1 MRGSRRRKSIY
12 HWRKQEKATD
22 ANIMQLLM
30 PSVLGIIICLV
41 CLAGM
46 TWAWFTD
53 TGEVSAAPLRSAEHW
68 SKTVIKNEGETVDS
82 GKDGTYNL
90 TPNTLYTVE
99 LTSAGNTSNGG
110 FSAVSVDGDTYY
122 TKRMQKNDSIT
133 FTVCSENGR
142 ITIDSGWQD
151 FSSESKRALLR
162 ALKNGSESEKI
173 LRDGT
178 HIGKGTI
185 PTEEDEEKPDDAAQ
199 PDNADKTVIEEH
211 PKQPSVEDSNTASQD
226 EPKHESKQD
235 EPATSPEPATEPTE
249 QQDTE
254 VSDNDSDNEPQAP
267 SNNNTDS
274 NAGENVQDTQN
285 TQNNTNQA
293 EE

>member
-1 MRGSRRRKSIY
+1 MRGSRRRRSIY

-22 ANIMQLLM
+22 DNIMQLLM
-30 PSVLGIIICLV
+30 PSVFGIIICLV

-53 TGEVSAAPLRSAEHW
+53 TGEVSAAPLRSAQHKVQVE
-68 SKTVIKNEGETVDS
+68 IKYEGEIVAS
-82 GKDGTYNL
+82 GEDRTYNL
-90 TPNTLYTVE
+90 KPNTLYTVE
-99 LTSAGNTSNGG
+99 LTSAGNTSDGG

-122 TKRMQKNDSIT
+122 TKRMQKNESIT
-133 FTVCSENGR
+133 FTVCSDEGK
-142 ITIDSGWQD
+142 ISVASGWKPFPNVTEELPQD
-151 FSSESKRALLR
+151 KP
-162 ALKNGSESEKI
+162 
-173 LRDGT
+173 
-178 HIGKGTI
+178 IGKGTI
-185 PTEEDEEKPDDAAQ
+185 PTKEDEENSNNAAQ
-199 PDNADKTVIEEH
+199 PDNADITVVEEQ
-211 PKQPSVEDSNTASQD
+211 PKQPSGENSNTASQD

-235 EPATSPEPATEPTE
+235 EPATGPEPATKPTE

-274 NAGENVQDTQN
+274 NTDENVQDTQN
-285 TQNNTNQA
+285 TQNDTNQA